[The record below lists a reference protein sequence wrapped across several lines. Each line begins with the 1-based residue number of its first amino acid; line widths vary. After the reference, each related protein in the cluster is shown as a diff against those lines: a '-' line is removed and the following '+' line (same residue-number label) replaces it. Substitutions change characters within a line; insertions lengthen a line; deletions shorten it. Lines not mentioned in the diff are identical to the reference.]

1 MTGPDP
7 VEALQ
12 RLQALVRPE
21 SKGPATVVEDWQPP
35 AFGSY
40 EELKDW
46 LKEAV
51 LTARVYEAFPDGRW
65 TIELMLK
72 EQVPGTT
79 YRIRL

>member
-1 MTGPDP
+1 MSRPDP
-7 VEALQ
+7 SEALQ
-12 RLQALVRPE
+12 RLQAFVRPE
-21 SKGPATVVEDWQPP
+21 PHRPGPVVEDWQPP

-51 LTARVYEAFPDGRW
+51 LSARIYEAFPDGRW
-65 TIELMLK
+65 TLELLLK
-72 EQVPGTT
+72 EQEPGTT

>member
-1 MTGPDP
+1 MTQDAA
-7 VEALQ
+7 EALS
-12 RLQALVRPE
+12 RLQAYVRPGHE
-21 SKGPATVVEDWQPP
+21 PAPVVEDWTPP
-35 AFGSY
+35 SFTSY
-40 EELKDW
+40 EELKAW

-65 TIELMLK
+65 TIDLLLK